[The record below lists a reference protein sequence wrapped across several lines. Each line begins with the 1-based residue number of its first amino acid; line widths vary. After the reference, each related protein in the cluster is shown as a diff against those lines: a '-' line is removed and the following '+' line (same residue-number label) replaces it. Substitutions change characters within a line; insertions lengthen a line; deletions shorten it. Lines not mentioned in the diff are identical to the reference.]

1 MRIGEFLNRRVI
13 PFVVLKSYSFFI
25 NMLFTLLCHCEV
37 VGDFFTAY
45 TNANDKCEDMFVN
58 CKKYVFAYA
67 NNTAMGLSLEI
78 EGPFYLKE

>member
-37 VGDFFTAY
+37 VGDCFTAY
-45 TNANDKCEDMFVN
+45 TNANDECEEV
-58 CKKYVFAYA
+58 
-67 NNTAMGLSLEI
+67 
-78 EGPFYLKE
+78 